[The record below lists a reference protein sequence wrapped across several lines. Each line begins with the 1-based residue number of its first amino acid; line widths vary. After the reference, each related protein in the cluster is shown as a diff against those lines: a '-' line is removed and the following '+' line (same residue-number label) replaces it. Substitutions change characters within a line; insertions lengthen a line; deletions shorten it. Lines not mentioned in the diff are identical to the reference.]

1 MDDFH
6 RGDAF
11 ANGPEPDWDSPAFE
25 RQRHLLIALFPEPDV
40 QAAIEAHRKEWIWP
54 KGHYFPRSPRLHL
67 TLHCFGDQPKEVEKR
82 LLEALA
88 QVRVRP
94 MSLVLDSSRTWRN
107 DIAVLQPAEHGALR
121 TLHADIGRAV
131 QKAGI
136 VTETPTFTPHITI
149 ARRTEGAA
157 YPMRLPPIPWRVRK
171 FLLVRSFTSHPVEHK
186 VLATYEADEEDK
198 EDAV

>member
-1 MDDFH
+1 MDDFN

-25 RQRHLLIALFPEPDV
+25 RQRHLLIALFPEPEV

-82 LLEALA
+82 LREALA

-157 YPMRLPPIPWRVRK
+157 YPMRLPPIPWHVRK

>member
-67 TLHCFGDQPKEVEKR
+67 TLHCFGDQPKEVEKPLR
-82 LLEALA
+82 EALA

-157 YPMRLPPIPWRVRK
+157 YPMRLPPIPWHVRK

>member
-11 ANGPEPDWDSPAFE
+11 ANEPEPDWDSPAFE
-25 RQRHLLIALFPEPDV
+25 RQPHLLIALFPEPDV

-67 TLHCFGDQPKEVEKR
+67 TLHCFGDQSKEVEKR
-82 LLEALA
+82 LREALA

-107 DIAVLQPAEHGALR
+107 DIAVLQPAEHSALR

-157 YPMRLPPIPWRVRK
+157 YPMRLPPIPWHVRK